1 MSIRFP
7 FAALLLGALLLPA
20 PALTQEGE
28 SQASDTVV
36 LESAP
41 VVWPAGDP
49 AQPWGQEW
57 KMELSRGG
65 SAPLVW
71 ADSLLLV
78 ASLDRNIHL
87 VSTAP
92 EPRVQFKENFKGGFS
107 AAPVV
112 TARLIYLA
120 ELETG
125 SRLVALDRATRE
137 IAWTADAGDLAASP
151 ILDGDTIYTV
161 STLGELGAWS
171 DAGVELWTSE
181 LETRVTAQPAL
192 LGNVLIVAS
201 TDGRLYAIDARSG
214 NVMDTSDPD
223 AGPIW
228 GDPVL
233 LSEDENG
240 GPTVVFATLG
250 GQILELGADL
260 AVVRQRSFPSRFYA
274 GPTRA
279 GDRLYL
285 AGHEGTIWCY
295 DWRNDAIDWK
305 LDLEDATVRMAPA
318 LGDDHLAVG
327 DLQGTLAIVDR
338 SSGASLWTTRLDG
351 ALTSTPLFRGNELF
365 VLTEQGTL
373 YAFRPTT
380 P

>member
-7 FAALLLGALLLPA
+7 FAALFSGALIIPVSATAQEDPA
-20 PALTQEGE
+20 AE
-28 SQASDTVV
+28 S
-36 LESAP
+36 
-41 VVWPAGDP
+41 
-49 AQPWGQEW
+49 AQPWAQEW
-57 KMELSRGG
+57 ELEVSRGG

-87 VSTAP
+87 VATGP
-92 EPRVQFKENFKGGFS
+92 EPRVQFKENFQGGFV
-107 AAPVV
+107 AAPIV
-112 TARLIYLA
+112 TARRIYLP
-120 ELETG
+120 ELEMG
-125 SRLVALDRATRE
+125 GRLVALDRATGE

-151 ILDGDTIYTV
+151 IVDGDRIYTV
-161 STLGELGAWS
+161 STLGEMGAWS
-171 DAGVELWTSE
+171 DAGDELWTGE
-181 LETRVTAQPAL
+181 LETRVTSRPAL
-192 LGNVLIVAS
+192 LGNVLVVAS
-201 TDGRLYAIDARSG
+201 TDGRLHAIDAQSG
-214 NVMDTSDPD
+214 NLIDTADPD

-233 LSEDENG
+233 LPEDESG
-240 GPTVVFATLG
+240 GATIVFATLG
-250 GQILELGADL
+250 GQILEVGDDL

-285 AGHEGTIWCY
+285 VGHEGTIWCY
-295 DWRNDAIDWK
+295 DWRTDAIDWK
-305 LDLEDATVRMAPA
+305 LDLEDATVRMSPA
-318 LGDDHLAVG
+318 LGDNYLAVG

-338 SSGASLWTTRLDG
+338 SRGVNLWTTRLDG
-351 ALTSTPLFRGNELF
+351 ALTSTPLFRGDELF

-373 YAFRPTT
+373 YAFRPTA